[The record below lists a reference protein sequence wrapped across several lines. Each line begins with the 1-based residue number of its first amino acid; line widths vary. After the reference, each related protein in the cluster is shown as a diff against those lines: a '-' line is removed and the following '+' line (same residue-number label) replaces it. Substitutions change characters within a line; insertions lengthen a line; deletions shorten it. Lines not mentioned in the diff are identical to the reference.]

1 MTTRQHDPASLD
13 KAATVIAALDSPLRL
28 HILLKLHDRA
38 HAVHELVS
46 HLGKSQPLI
55 SQHLR
60 VLKRAGLVASRRS
73 GREVSYRLV
82 APETID
88 VIDLAARLGE
98 QTGRGQEPQDDLAS
112 RRGPRRARQTRETDA
127 EEPAPSMSKVAIADP
142 SVDVHE
148 VMPGLVPATAQP
160 PSPTSK

>member
-1 MTTRQHDPASLD
+1 MTTHRHDQASLD
-13 KAATVIAALDSPLRL
+13 KAATIIAALDSPLRL
-28 HILLKLHDRA
+28 QILLRLHDRA
-38 HAVHELVS
+38 HVVHELVS

-60 VLKRAGLVASRRS
+60 VLKRAGIVDSQRS

-82 APETID
+82 TPDTID

-98 QTGRGQEPQDDLAS
+98 KTDQQSGPQDELATRRES
-112 RRGPRRARQTRETDA
+112 RRTRETDT
-127 EEPAPSMSKVAIADP
+127 EEAGTALDKAAIVEP
-142 SVDVHE
+142 PTDVHE
-148 VMPGLVPATAQP
+148 DMPGLVPATPEP

>member
-1 MTTRQHDPASLD
+1 VTIRQHDPTSLN

-28 HILLKLHDRA
+28 RILLKLHERS
-38 HAVHELVS
+38 HVVHELVS

-60 VLKRAGLVASRRS
+60 VLKRAGLVASLRS

-82 APETID
+82 TSDAID
-88 VIDLAARLGE
+88 VIELAARLGE
-98 QTGRGQEPQDDLAS
+98 QVSQPQEPQDDLAS
-112 RRGPRRARQTRETDA
+112 RRESRRAQKTDV
-127 EEPAPSMSKVAIADP
+127 EEPATSVGKAAIVDP
-142 SVDVHE
+142 PTNVHE
-148 VMPGLVPATAQP
+148 DMPGLVPATPEP

>member
-1 MTTRQHDPASLD
+1 MTIRQHDPTSLH

-28 HILLKLHDRA
+28 DILLKLHERT
-38 HAVHELVS
+38 HVVHELVS

-60 VLKRAGLVASRRS
+60 VLKRAGLVESRRS

-82 APETID
+82 TPETID

-98 QTGRGQEPQDDLAS
+98 QVSQRQGQQDELAA
-112 RRGPRRARQTRETDA
+112 RRKSRRARGTDV
-127 EEPAPSMSKVAIADP
+127 EESTVSISKAAIVDP
-142 SVDVHE
+142 PPHVHE
-148 VMPGLVPATAQP
+148 DMPGLVPATP
-160 PSPTSK
+160 ESPSPTSK